1 MRRGPLGYPRGRRNA
16 ISRIEQGRLTASE
29 RHILAA
35 SGKNHRSPLQTR
47 PPILYKPPML
57 GRIFTVG
64 GYTLLSRLTGF
75 ARDIMLAAILGAG
88 PVADAFF
95 IAFRLPNH
103 FRAIFAEGAFNAAFL
118 PAYAHVRGEKGEQS
132 AGLFADRVFTL
143 LLASQIVLLI
153 LAWVFMPQAMTI
165 LAPGFTDDPEQREL
179 AITLTRITFPYL
191 LLITLVTLYG
201 GMLNVMQRFAS
212 AAAAS
217 IFLNI
222 AMMATMAVAVFFP
235 TPGHAAAWGVLISGF
250 VQYFLLAG
258 DLARHGSL
266 PRFAP
271 LKLDDDIRAFFKA
284 LGPAT
289 LGSMGTQVA
298 MFADTIIATF
308 LPAGAISALYYA
320 DRLNQ
325 LPIGVIGIAIGTVLL
340 PEMSR
345 RLTANDHDGA
355 MEQQRR
361 AFEFTLLFSIPF
373 VAAFVAVPDV
383 ITRAMFA
390 RGAFTKGDAAAA
402 GATLAAYA
410 VGLIPFVMIRSA
422 VSTFYARKDTATPVK
437 ASLTGL
443 TVNVVLKVLLM
454 GSLAQVGLALATAV
468 GAWINLLLVLGFAV
482 RKGYLRFD
490 RRLIS
495 SLAKFA
501 GTGVLLAAAL
511 WLTVVLVSPH
521 LADLGHVQDEAMLV
535 VLIAIGAVV
544 YAAAIVVLFGPRW
557 LKALVRR

>member
-1 MRRGPLGYPRGRRNA
+1 
-16 ISRIEQGRLTASE
+16 
-29 RHILAA
+29 
-35 SGKNHRSPLQTR
+35 
-47 PPILYKPPML
+47 ML

-95 IAFRLPNH
+95 VAFRLPNH
-103 FRAIFAEGAFNAAFL
+103 FRAIFAEGAFNAAFV
-118 PAYAHVRGEKGEQS
+118 PAYAHVHGEKGEAS
-132 AGLFADRVFTL
+132 ASLFADRIFTL
-143 LLASQIVLLI
+143 LFASQVVLLI
-153 LAWVFMPQAMTI
+153 LAWLFMPQAMTI
-165 LAPGFTDDPEQREL
+165 LAPGFTEDPAQREL
-179 AITLTRITFPYL
+179 AIELTRITFPYL

-217 IFLNI
+217 IFLNL
-222 AMMATMAVAVFFP
+222 AMMATLALVAFFP
-235 TPGHAAAWGVLISGF
+235 TAGHAAAWGVLISGF
-250 VQYFLLAG
+250 LQYFLLAG
-258 DLARHGSL
+258 DLARHGGL

-271 LKLDDDIRAFFKA
+271 LKLDEDIRAFFRA

-308 LPAGAISALYYA
+308 LPAGALSALYYA

-325 LPIGVIGIAIGTVLL
+325 LPIGVIGIAVGTVLL

-345 RLTANDHDGA
+345 RLTANDHQGA
-355 MEQQRR
+355 MESQRR
-361 AFEFTLLFSIPF
+361 AFDFTLLFSVPF
-373 VAAFVAVPDV
+373 VAAFLSVPDV

-390 RGAFTKGDAAAA
+390 RGAFTRGDAAAA

-410 VGLIPFVMIRSA
+410 VGLIPFVLIRSA

-443 TVNVVLKVLLM
+443 AANMLLKVLLM
-454 GSLAQVGLALATAV
+454 GSLAQVGLALATAI
-468 GAWINLLLVLGFAV
+468 GAWINLLLVLGFAIH
-482 RKGYLRFD
+482 KGYLEFD
-490 RRLIS
+490 SRLRR
-495 SLAKFA
+495 SLLGFA
-501 GTGVLLAAAL
+501 VTGLLLAAAL
-511 WLTVVLVSPH
+511 WFTARVAKVQF
-521 LADLGHVQDEAMLV
+521 AGLGSFRDEAVLA
-535 VLIAIGAVV
+535 VLIVVGAIIYAGAMLG
-544 YAAAIVVLFGPRW
+544 LFGLRW
-557 LKALVRR
+557 LKALVLRS

>member
-1 MRRGPLGYPRGRRNA
+1 
-16 ISRIEQGRLTASE
+16 
-29 RHILAA
+29 
-35 SGKNHRSPLQTR
+35 
-47 PPILYKPPML
+47 ML

-95 IAFRLPNH
+95 VAFRLPNH
-103 FRAIFAEGAFNAAFL
+103 FRAIFAEGAFNAAFV
-118 PAYAHVRGEKGEQS
+118 PAYAHVHGEGGEAS
-132 AGLFADRVFTL
+132 AKLFADRIFTL
-143 LLASQIVLLI
+143 LFLSQLVLLAA
-153 LAWVFMPQAMTI
+153 AWLFMPQAMSI
-165 LAPGFTDDPEQREL
+165 LAPGFADDAQQRSL
-179 AITLTRITFPYL
+179 AIELTRITFPYL

-222 AMMATMAVAVFFP
+222 AMMATLALAAFFP
-235 TPGHAAAWGVLISGF
+235 TAGHAAAWGVLISGF
-250 VQYFLLAG
+250 LQYFLLAG
-258 DLARHGSL
+258 DLASHGGL

-271 LKLDDDIRAFFKA
+271 LKLDEDIRAFFRA

-308 LPAGAISALYYA
+308 LPAGALSALYYA

-325 LPIGVIGIAIGTVLL
+325 LPIGVIGIAVGTVLL

-345 RLTANDHDGA
+345 RLTGGDHAGA
-355 MEQQRR
+355 MEAQRR
-361 AFEFTLLFSIPF
+361 AFDFTLLFSVPF
-373 VAAFVAVPDV
+373 VAAFLAVPDV

-410 VGLIPFVMIRSA
+410 IGLIPFVLIRSA

-443 TVNVVLKVLLM
+443 AVNMLLKLLLM
-454 GSLAQVGLALATAV
+454 GSLAQVGLAFATAI

-482 RKGYLRFD
+482 RAGYLEPNRALTRSIMKFA
-490 RRLIS
+490 IS
-495 SLAKFA
+495 GVVLAAVLWLAAKFA
-501 GTGVLLAAAL
+501 ASHFGAMAGLRDEAAL
-511 WLTVVLVSPH
+511 LLLV
-521 LADLGHVQDEAMLV
+521 AV
-535 VLIAIGAVV
+535 GAVV
-544 YAAAIVVLFGPRW
+544 YGGSILALFGQRW
-557 LKALVRR
+557 LRSLV